1 MFFKSRLRFLLFK
14 VPYIYTLH
22 NSHSEELYLRGFL
35 DTSFPL
41 EIKGIVIRFIMFE
54 YTTVNLYLN
63 SYVLCVELR
72 YTVFYI
78 YFLFSFWDL
87 VIRCILMIFFKEE
100 GAKKKQILFDKNA
113 IDNLLK
119 IKN

>member
-1 MFFKSRLRFLLFK
+1 
-14 VPYIYTLH
+14 
-22 NSHSEELYLRGFL
+22 
-35 DTSFPL
+35 
-41 EIKGIVIRFIMFE
+41 MFE

-87 VIRCILMIFFKEE
+87 IIRCILMIFFKEE

>member
-1 MFFKSRLRFLLFK
+1 
-14 VPYIYTLH
+14 
-22 NSHSEELYLRGFL
+22 
-35 DTSFPL
+35 
-41 EIKGIVIRFIMFE
+41 MFE

-100 GAKKKQILFDKNA
+100 GVKKKQILFDKNA